1 MGLAIGGSK
10 GNALGTPPPPRS
22 NFFHFHAVFSKN
34 RVKQECIPVGCVRY
48 AAVAVGG
55 WGVFPS
61 GVSASVHAGIHP
73 PVNRITD
80 ACENITLPQLRCGR

>member
-10 GNALGTPPPPRS
+10 GNALGTPPPRS

-34 RVKQECIPVGCVRY
+34 RVKQECIPVGCVPY

-55 WGVFPS
+55 
-61 GVSASVHAGIHP
+61 GVSSQVG
-73 PVNRITD
+73 
-80 ACENITLPQLRCGR
+80 CLPQCMLEYTPL